1 MDSSVQTQQHASA
14 SKPMPKE
21 KSMGDH
27 LSGFM
32 DMFSTKKSAAAKVGG
47 RSRRHG
53 ASRRRGRSASRR
65 RSKSASRRRSKS
77 ASRSRSRSASR
88 RRSKSRRGG
97 NPDKGQA
104 SMTRMGNQDF
114 VTHKGDMSYNR
125 DGHRQA
131 SNSMGM
137 VGSPYG
143 AAKAKT
149 MKKAAAKGAAASASK
164 AATAAKG
171 VAKAA
176 SRAAK
181 AAKGAS
187 ASKAM
192 GASKA
197 VHAAAGKASAAGR
210 AAAMGASA
218 AAAAHKA
225 APKM

>member
-1 MDSSVQTQQHASA
+1 MDSSVQTQHASA
-14 SKPMPKE
+14 SKPMTKE

-32 DMFSTKKSAAAKVGG
+32 DMFSTKKSAAGASAAKVGG
-47 RSRRHG
+47 RR
-53 ASRRRGRSASRR
+53 SRRRAASRR
-65 RSKSASRRRSKS
+65 RSKSASR
-77 ASRSRSRSASR
+77 SRSRSRSASR

-176 SRAAK
+176 SK
-181 AAKGAS
+181 AASAARGAS

-197 VHAAAGKASAAGR
+197 VHAAAGKAAAASR

-225 APKM
+225 AAKM

>member
-53 ASRRRGRSASRR
+53 APRRRGR
-65 RSKSASRRRSKS
+65 SASRRRSKS

-197 VHAAAGKASAAGR
+197 VHAAAGKAAAAGR

-225 APKM
+225 AAKM

>member
-1 MDSSVQTQQHASA
+1 MDSSVQTQHASA
-14 SKPMPKE
+14 SKPMTKE

-32 DMFSTKKSAAAKVGG
+32 DMFSTKKSAAGASAAKVGG
-47 RSRRHG
+47 RR
-53 ASRRRGRSASRR
+53 SRRRAASRR
-65 RSKSASRRRSKS
+65 RSKSASRSR
-77 ASRSRSRSASR
+77 SRSRSRSASR

-97 NPDKGQA
+97 NPDKRQA
-104 SMTRMGNQDF
+104 SMTRMGRQDF

-125 DGHRQA
+125 DGHRQS

-176 SRAAK
+176 SK
-181 AAKGAS
+181 AASAARGAS

-192 GASKA
+192 GAAKA
-197 VHAAAGKASAAGR
+197 AHVAAGKAAAAGR

-218 AAAAHKA
+218 AKAAHKA
-225 APKM
+225 AAKM